1 MKEVELLVGVN
12 LFKSTLKKAMSI
24 YFNRRRFN
32 KSNRNREYKALM
44 IQFLFPKCE
53 EFSEAYFK
61 FLKTRFKRSFVYSSQ
76 RRKFRTWK
84 HNRKTQYKQ

>member
-1 MKEVELLVGVN
+1 
-12 LFKSTLKKAMSI
+12 MSI
-24 YFNRRRFN
+24 HFNRCRFN
-32 KSNRNREYKALM
+32 KSNGNREYKALM
-44 IQFLFPKCE
+44 IQFLFPKYE

-76 RRKFRTWK
+76 RRRFRTWK